1 MTKEQ
6 KLALMKNRLTT
17 LEGSPKNLK
26 CPGAVRKLR
35 RQIRNMERQ
44 FQHARVAQLVR
55 APAS

>member
-44 FQHARVAQLVR
+44 FQ
-55 APAS
+55 